1 MIRFPQDG
9 RSNLPPKMTTK
20 AFSLKVF
27 GWICNSDPKCPSKIT
42 IKIGRLKC
50 PSKMTAKC
58 LLKIGNSKKRK
69 MSEEEE
75 SEPKK
80 QKSALRTANPTST
93 AETISSMDQFAAS
106 DDE

>member
-1 MIRFPQDG
+1 MTPQ
-9 RSNLPPKMTTK
+9 NNCQIIKLFFKMRN
-20 AFSLKVF
+20 F
-27 GWICNSDPKCPSKIT
+27 
-42 IKIGRLKC
+42 
-50 PSKMTAKC
+50 
-58 LLKIGNSKKRK
+58 KKRK

-80 QKSALRTANPTST
+80 QKSALRTANSATT

>member
-1 MIRFPQDG
+1 MEEI
-9 RSNLPPKMTTK
+9 L
-20 AFSLKVF
+20 
-27 GWICNSDPKCPSKIT
+27 
-42 IKIGRLKC
+42 
-50 PSKMTAKC
+50 
-58 LLKIGNSKKRK
+58 KKRK

-80 QKSALRTANPTST
+80 QKSALRTANPAST

>member
-1 MIRFPQDG
+1 MTPQNNCQITKG
-9 RSNLPPKMTTK
+9 FFKMRN
-20 AFSLKVF
+20 F
-27 GWICNSDPKCPSKIT
+27 
-42 IKIGRLKC
+42 
-50 PSKMTAKC
+50 
-58 LLKIGNSKKRK
+58 KKRK

-80 QKSALRTANPTST
+80 QKSALRTANSAST

>member
-1 MIRFPQDG
+1 
-9 RSNLPPKMTTK
+9 
-20 AFSLKVF
+20 
-27 GWICNSDPKCPSKIT
+27 
-42 IKIGRLKC
+42 
-50 PSKMTAKC
+50 MTAKC

-80 QKSALRTANPTST
+80 QKSALRTANPAST

>member
-1 MIRFPQDG
+1 MKNQ
-9 RSNLPPKMTTK
+9 
-20 AFSLKVF
+20 
-27 GWICNSDPKCPSKIT
+27 
-42 IKIGRLKC
+42 
-50 PSKMTAKC
+50 
-58 LLKIGNSKKRK
+58 KKRK

-80 QKSALRTANPTST
+80 QKSALRTDNPAST